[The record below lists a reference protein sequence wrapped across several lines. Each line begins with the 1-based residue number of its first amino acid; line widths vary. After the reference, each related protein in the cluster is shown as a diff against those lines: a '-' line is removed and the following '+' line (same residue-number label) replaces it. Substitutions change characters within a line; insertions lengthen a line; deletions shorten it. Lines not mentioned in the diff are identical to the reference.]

1 LLELALATN
10 EARREV
16 ELEHKKDA
24 DGHIMLALDEVD
36 IAEELLEDTRAVSVE
51 EAAVMV
57 ESDALLRS
65 AQEAVYKAS
74 MENLYAERSLEQLE
88 KHDQEL
94 RALLSDLRSSKL
106 KQS

>member
-1 LLELALATN
+1 
-10 EARREV
+10 
-16 ELEHKKDA
+16 
-24 DGHIMLALDEVD
+24 MLALDEVD